1 MKFQIEWTSNVGLAN
16 DVLGFVSFHAW
27 SYRRFKNNEKYFFNL
42 PSTENWFIY
51 LFCETGFNNF
61 HEKISQKVVVYFI
74 YPFCPQ
80 GRINAEQPFGSEVVA
95 KVCCPVTG
103 GQLHTGTPSRSSRI
117 VED

>member
-51 LFCETGFNNF
+51 LFCKTGFNNF
-61 HEKISQKVVVYFI
+61 HEKISQKSCSLLHLSLLPTGPHKCGAALWYGGAGEGVLL
-74 YPFCPQ
+74 
-80 GRINAEQPFGSEVVA
+80 AGSSILVH
-95 KVCCPVTG
+95 PVG
-103 GQLHTGTPSRSSRI
+103 LRGS
-117 VED
+117 